1 MTDDAIEKVRERL
14 REAAEGRPDAAA
26 VDAALERA
34 RMQVEELAQTAAE
47 LEATIPAQV
56 EHALSDGLAEQVRP
70 VGRNLAEI
78 RGLMNQ
84 VIRRLERVEGDLL
97 SERHARV
104 DDLGL
109 LVDLI
114 TSSWKSV
121 ERRISTLERKL
132 QTGEGAI
139 LYKMEERRTGSSPRY
154 KRSSTASPI
163 RPSATANQSVAS
175 RIRTVAAAAWALVVS
190 PSTLISPVMLVS
202 ATPRPPG
209 RNETAPARL
218 PSVKTT
224 IVSASERW

>member
-1 MTDDAIEKVRERL
+1 MTDDAIEKARERL

-34 RMQVEELAQTAAE
+34 RAQVEELAQTAAE
-47 LEATIPAQV
+47 LEATIPARV
-56 EHALSDGLAEQVRP
+56 EHAVSDGLAEQVRP

-97 SERHARV
+97 SERYARV

-121 ERRISTLERKL
+121 ERRLSTLERKL

-139 LYKMEERRTGSSPRY
+139 VYRMEERRTG
-154 KRSSTASPI
+154 
-163 RPSATANQSVAS
+163 
-175 RIRTVAAAAWALVVS
+175 
-190 PSTLISPVMLVS
+190 
-202 ATPRPPG
+202 
-209 RNETAPARL
+209 
-218 PSVKTT
+218 
-224 IVSASERW
+224 

>member
-1 MTDDAIEKVRERL
+1 MTDEAIEKARERL

-34 RMQVEELAQTAAE
+34 RAQVEELAQTAAQ
-47 LEATIPAQV
+47 LEATIPTQV
-56 EHALSDGLAEQVRP
+56 EHAVGEGLREQVRP

-78 RGLMNQ
+78 RGLMSQ

-121 ERRISTLERKL
+121 EGRLSTIERKL
-132 QTGEGAI
+132 ATGEGAI
-139 LYKMEERRTGSSPRY
+139 VYRMEERRTG
-154 KRSSTASPI
+154 
-163 RPSATANQSVAS
+163 
-175 RIRTVAAAAWALVVS
+175 
-190 PSTLISPVMLVS
+190 
-202 ATPRPPG
+202 
-209 RNETAPARL
+209 
-218 PSVKTT
+218 
-224 IVSASERW
+224 

>member
-1 MTDDAIEKVRERL
+1 MTDEAIEKARERL

-34 RMQVEELAQTAAE
+34 RAQVEELAQTAAQ
-47 LEATIPAQV
+47 LEATIPTQV
-56 EHALSDGLAEQVRP
+56 EHAVGEGLREQVRP

-78 RGLMNQ
+78 RGLMSQ

-121 ERRISTLERKL
+121 EGRLSTIERKL
-132 QTGEGAI
+132 VTGEGAI
-139 LYKMEERRTGSSPRY
+139 VYRMEERRTG
-154 KRSSTASPI
+154 
-163 RPSATANQSVAS
+163 
-175 RIRTVAAAAWALVVS
+175 
-190 PSTLISPVMLVS
+190 
-202 ATPRPPG
+202 
-209 RNETAPARL
+209 
-218 PSVKTT
+218 
-224 IVSASERW
+224 

>member
-1 MTDDAIEKVRERL
+1 MTDDAIEKARERL

-26 VDAALERA
+26 VDAVLERA
-34 RMQVEELAQTAAE
+34 RAQVEELAQTAAQ

-56 EHALSDGLAEQVRP
+56 EHAVTDGLAKQVRP

-121 ERRISTLERKL
+121 ERRLTSLERKIES
-132 QTGEGAI
+132 GEGA
-139 LYKMEERRTGSSPRY
+139 MVSRREERRRG
-154 KRSSTASPI
+154 
-163 RPSATANQSVAS
+163 
-175 RIRTVAAAAWALVVS
+175 
-190 PSTLISPVMLVS
+190 
-202 ATPRPPG
+202 
-209 RNETAPARL
+209 
-218 PSVKTT
+218 
-224 IVSASERW
+224 

>member
-1 MTDDAIEKVRERL
+1 MTEDAIEKARERL

-26 VDAALERA
+26 VDAVLERA
-34 RMQVEELAQTAAE
+34 RAQVEELAQTAAA

-56 EHALSDGLAEQVRP
+56 EHAVVDGLHEQVRP

-84 VIRRLERVEGDLL
+84 LIRRLERVEGDLL

-121 ERRISTLERKL
+121 ERRLSTLERRL
-132 QTGEGAI
+132 EAGDGAI
-139 LYKMEERRTGSSPRY
+139 VYRMEERRAETG
-154 KRSSTASPI
+154 
-163 RPSATANQSVAS
+163 
-175 RIRTVAAAAWALVVS
+175 
-190 PSTLISPVMLVS
+190 
-202 ATPRPPG
+202 
-209 RNETAPARL
+209 
-218 PSVKTT
+218 
-224 IVSASERW
+224 

>member
-1 MTDDAIEKVRERL
+1 MTDDAIERARERL
-14 REAAEGRPDAAA
+14 KEAAEGRPDAAA

-34 RMQVEELAQTAAE
+34 RAQVEELAQTAAE
-47 LEATIPAQV
+47 LESTIPARV
-56 EHALSDGLAEQVRP
+56 EDAVVNGLSEQVRP

-114 TSSWKSV
+114 TSSWKAA
-121 ERRISTLERKL
+121 ERRLSTIERTL

-139 LYKMEERRTGSSPRY
+139 VYRMEERRTG
-154 KRSSTASPI
+154 
-163 RPSATANQSVAS
+163 
-175 RIRTVAAAAWALVVS
+175 
-190 PSTLISPVMLVS
+190 
-202 ATPRPPG
+202 
-209 RNETAPARL
+209 
-218 PSVKTT
+218 
-224 IVSASERW
+224 